1 MKVSTEVEENPSEST
16 LSKAYKLVAFEKQSV
31 LYNQVA
37 TRCICTLLD
46 AEPHF
51 SYRDNLLSSDVR
63 NIISP
68 DEVCN
73 WQLHLFGHYLTH
85 LLRMFVFTGDSV
97 ALLLGRFSP
106 MKGNTVIANEVKN
119 SKLPTSS

>member
-16 LSKAYKLVAFEKQSV
+16 LSKAYKSYLQKLVAFEKQSV

-68 DEVCN
+68 DEVVS
-73 WQLHLFGHYLTH
+73 G
-85 LLRMFVFTGDSV
+85 
-97 ALLLGRFSP
+97 
-106 MKGNTVIANEVKN
+106 
-119 SKLPTSS
+119 LPTLFQRLRIMRLCCFTIRSLFSNEGKHGGELTVQACTLDC

>member
-16 LSKAYKLVAFEKQSV
+16 LSKAYKSV

-68 DEVCN
+68 DEV
-73 WQLHLFGHYLTH
+73 
-85 LLRMFVFTGDSV
+85 VSGDSV

-106 MKGNTVIANEVKN
+106 MKGNTVV
-119 SKLPTSS
+119 S